1 MVQELLERG
10 ANCNIKA
17 EVCTGLYIHVLMIL
31 MRMISSVLRTCT
43 SVILCFQMNMTCLA
57 WAAGRGHTDVVKILI
72 QKGAKVN
79 TPDKVNR

>member
-31 MRMISSVLRTCT
+31 MRMISSVFEDLYIGDTLFSDEHDMFSLGCWSWT
-43 SVILCFQMNMTCLA
+43 
-57 WAAGRGHTDVVKILI
+57 H
-72 QKGAKVN
+72 
-79 TPDKVNR
+79 

>member
-1 MVQELLERG
+1 M
-10 ANCNIKA
+10 
-17 EVCTGLYIHVLMIL
+17 TIHTCINDIDENNFLFL
-31 MRMISSVLRTCT
+31 WTCT
-43 SVILCFQMNMTCLA
+43 LVILFFQMNMTCLA